1 MAGAALGPAVVLSV
15 SAYPLTA
22 AIDSI
27 SDLKKSNQGAD
38 FLAKQKRRKPIL
50 SLRRRRRRK
59 NERERVLVRS
69 SPFRERILRE
79 RKRESLE
86 RESERV
92 EKNGEG
98 GA

>member
-50 SLRRRRRRK
+50 SLRRRRRK